1 MIRMPVSLAALFLVS
16 GIASAAEPFDDKF
29 RQLEEV
35 LPTPNT
41 IRNAAGAPG
50 HAYWQQRAD
59 YTIRARL
66 DENRRTIS
74 ATETVTYHNNSPDT
88 LSYLWVQLDQNIFKP
103 DSDAR
108 MSATVASREAW
119 AKARSEED
127 GMRFEGMRSLIEN
140 PLFEGGFAIGAV
152 KGADGKPLRY
162 TINKTMMR
170 IDLPQP
176 MKPGARLSFSID
188 FSFNI
193 NDAKVQGGRTG
204 YEKFDDNND
213 LFEIAHWFPRMAAYY
228 DVYGWQHK
236 QFLGAGEFTLE
247 FGDYDVQLTVPA
259 DHIVAS
265 T

>member
-1 MIRMPVSLAALFLVS
+1 MIRMPVRLAVLCLVFGLS
-16 GIASAAEPFDDKF
+16 SSAFGADPFDDKF

-66 DENRRTIS
+66 DEAKRHIS
-74 ATETVTYHNNSPDT
+74 ATETVTYHNNSPDALT
-88 LSYLWVQLDQNIFKP
+88 YLWVQLDQNIFRP

-108 MSATVASREAW
+108 MSSTVASREAW
-119 AKARSEED
+119 AKAKTEED
-127 GMRFEGMRSLIEN
+127 GMRFEGMRSLLEN
-140 PLFEGGFAIGAV
+140 RSFEGGFTIGAV

-176 MKPGARLSFSID
+176 MKPNTRFTFNID

-193 NDAKVQGGRTG
+193 NDAKVQG
-204 YEKFDDNND
+204 
-213 LFEIAHWFPRMAAYY
+213 LSLI
-228 DVYGWQHK
+228 
-236 QFLGAGEFTLE
+236 
-247 FGDYDVQLTVPA
+247 
-259 DHIVAS
+259 HI
-265 T
+265 